1 MHQRF
6 LTVYKILI
14 SLNILVDIMMLIN
27 GIKIKIFLKYFSKKI
42 KTTNM
47 GLKINERDP
56 TKLLNNI
63 TMYEYYFVN

>member
-1 MHQRF
+1 
-6 LTVYKILI
+6 
-14 SLNILVDIMMLIN
+14 MLIN